1 MLNAVSKQI
10 YGSILNF
17 DDATMIWTDLY
28 NRFHMTNLPRTFHL
42 IQQVQDLRQG
52 SMDLSS
58 YYIALK
64 TLWDQID
71 GSEPAESCLCC
82 RTSNCPSKRR
92 YQEHVNRGRLIKF
105 LAGLNESYSI
115 IRGQIIMKKPLPDIS
130 EVYNILD
137 QDDSQRKFGVSVVL
151 AAFQVGN
158 VGHHPGVVATVASN
172 TAGSVNAAYQSQR
185 KDKPICSNCG
195 FTGHV
200 IDRCYKLHGYPPGWK
215 PRKQLATSPPS
226 QSSTPIVTA
235 QVSAPVGS
243 SEKQSPG
250 FESLIGN
257 LSKEQLQHFIAYFSS
272 HLVPQSSSPAPQ
284 TPQTNSSNEASCSG
298 ISFSNSTFSF
308 IGILTVAQC
317 VTNKRSWIIDSGA
330 THHVSHDCSLFHDL
344 DISVNQHV
352 NLPNGHFVMVA
363 GFGTVVI
370 NGSISLRNVLYIPE
384 FRLNLL
390 SISSLTADL
399 GSRVVFDPD
408 SCLIQDPIRGLTI
421 GRGKRIANLYL
432 LDVEDP
438 ADSSQLSFCSL
449 NSVIDS
455 AVWHKRLGHTSF
467 SRIDMLTDVLG
478 LSKQRNKGV
487 IHCDIRRRAK

>member
-1 MLNAVSKQI
+1 MVIPIRKSSRRLGRSADAGASGSKSKAVMNSRAPISTEPAHVAPIGSFSELDAVNSQHSPYFLHSADHPGLSLVADRLDGTNYNHWCSAMKISLDARNKLAFIDGSLPRPDEGNPLFRIWSRCNSMVKSWMLNAVSKQI

-17 DDATMIWTDLY
+17 DDATMIWTNLY
-28 NRFHMTNLPRTFHL
+28 NRFHMTNLPRTFHW

-58 YYIALK
+58 YYTALK

-115 IRGQIIMKKPLPDIS
+115 IRGQIIMKKPLPDIF

-137 QDDSQRKFGVSVVL
+137 QDDSQKKFGVSVVP

-158 VGHHPGVVATVASN
+158 VGHHPGVVNATVASN

-185 KDKPICSNCG
+185 KDKPICSNYG

-235 QVSAPVGS
+235 
-243 SEKQSPG
+243 
-250 FESLIGN
+250 
-257 LSKEQLQHFIAYFSS
+257 
-272 HLVPQSSSPAPQ
+272 
-284 TPQTNSSNEASCSG
+284 
-298 ISFSNSTFSF
+298 
-308 IGILTVAQC
+308 
-317 VTNKRSWIIDSGA
+317 
-330 THHVSHDCSLFHDL
+330 
-344 DISVNQHV
+344 
-352 NLPNGHFVMVA
+352 
-363 GFGTVVI
+363 
-370 NGSISLRNVLYIPE
+370 
-384 FRLNLL
+384 
-390 SISSLTADL
+390 
-399 GSRVVFDPD
+399 
-408 SCLIQDPIRGLTI
+408 
-421 GRGKRIANLYL
+421 
-432 LDVEDP
+432 
-438 ADSSQLSFCSL
+438 
-449 NSVIDS
+449 
-455 AVWHKRLGHTSF
+455 
-467 SRIDMLTDVLG
+467 
-478 LSKQRNKGV
+478 
-487 IHCDIRRRAK
+487 